1 MTCPNPCAKAMS
13 AKVRHSPSERRKP
26 TSNNKQTNAKS
37 PKPVKGS
44 ESLAIMLT
52 KATTCSP
59 DKGRR

>member
-1 MTCPNPCAKAMS
+1 MS

-44 ESLAIMLT
+44 AGFAIVLT

-59 DKGRR
+59 DKGRG